1 MMVKINKDK
10 VTMAS
15 SSASTTAVSS
25 QSISITG
32 SATASSSVSS
42 TTQETTIP
50 ETDNRPNVNSVE
62 WTDYVLGLLN
72 DDEKIKGNPTTDG
85 LRRVFEI
92 ALNCDLVE
100 STSET
105 PQVPSPENEK
115 RATVIHRLSYYLK
128 DESVPQ
134 ESKYRS
140 VSGAADVYWG
150 NCDKAYRNYPVAVAE
165 TRAEGRAL
173 RRALKLR
180 KVVAAEEVV
189 DEIEDHVDGN
199 SVNKITSNQIN
210 FIDVLAK
217 RLNISALKLIDSLA
231 LDSTN
236 IYNISYDNAVVIIR
250 KLSEFQQDAS
260 ALSDNLVGYD
270 ETWKNRL

>member
-1 MMVKINKDK
+1 MAKINKDK
-10 VTMAS
+10 ITMAS

-25 QSISITG
+25 QAVSITG
-32 SATASSSVSS
+32 SSTASSSASS
-42 TTQETTIP
+42 TEPTNITEN
-50 ETDNRPNVNSVE
+50 DNRPSVNSVE
-62 WTDYVLGLLN
+62 WTEYVLGLLT

-100 STSET
+100 STTET

-180 KVVAAEEVV
+180 KVVAAEEIV